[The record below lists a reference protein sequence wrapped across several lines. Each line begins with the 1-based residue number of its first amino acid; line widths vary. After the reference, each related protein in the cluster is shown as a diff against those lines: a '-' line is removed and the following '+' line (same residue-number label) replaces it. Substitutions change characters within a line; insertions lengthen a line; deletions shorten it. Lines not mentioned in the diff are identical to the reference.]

1 MKKVLVLLSTYNG
14 EKYLKEQIDS
24 VLAQKNTDVSI
35 LVRDDGSTDKTL
47 EILEKYKKDG
57 KLEWYTGKNLKPAK
71 SFLNLVRC
79 AETTYDYYAFCDQDD
94 FWYSDKISEAIY
106 EMEKEPTML
115 PKLCYCNIEL
125 VDKNR
130 RHLDDRK
137 ISNRCNFFDEMLLTY
152 CVPGCTMVFNRNL
165 LDIVK
170 KHMPTKITM
179 HDCWIYFVCVAVGGR
194 IYSTESIGI
203 QYRQHGGNVI
213 GTNHISVKNKFKMIL
228 GKRKSPRQQMV
239 AEILEQF
246 TEDLKNGKNLESLK
260 IFSKYSNSSGSA
272 ISKIFISC
280 LYSIVLAFLSLL
292 ISITVSH
299 RFYLIFLLISIV
311 QFLFNHFVHY
321 FFVLFISIKSRFLK
335 CTFTGVCANIVSIIF
350 VKFSDKS
357 LA

>member
-94 FWYSDKISEAIY
+94 FWYSDKISEAID

-260 IFSKYSNSSGSA
+260 IFSKYSNSF
-272 ISKIFISC
+272 ISKLKILKIKNKVAPKRSFIKAK
-280 LYSIVLAFLSLL
+280 LMVVFNSL
-292 ISITVSH
+292 
-299 RFYLIFLLISIV
+299 
-311 QFLFNHFVHY
+311 
-321 FFVLFISIKSRFLK
+321 
-335 CTFTGVCANIVSIIF
+335 
-350 VKFSDKS
+350 
-357 LA
+357 